1 MSHVCIINRIL
12 TYNLLTYNL
21 LSFNLLTCSLL
32 TYNMLFTLVQG
43 AFRRRDVARVQD
55 QPDPRVP
62 ARQRPPR
69 RGRRERQAKSVET
82 RGLHLLNGS
91 FSGKI
96 FTGSRFWEK
105 AYETNYRHM
114 SISRKT
120 LPDLKPVIGMS
131 AYHS

>member
-1 MSHVCIINRIL
+1 M
-12 TYNLLTYNL
+12 TFLLITFL
-21 LSFNLLTCSLL
+21 LITLLLITFLNITCC
-32 TYNMLFTLVQG
+32 LFTLVQG
-43 AFRRRDVARVQD
+43 SFRGRDVARVQD

-62 ARQRPPR
+62 ARQRTPC